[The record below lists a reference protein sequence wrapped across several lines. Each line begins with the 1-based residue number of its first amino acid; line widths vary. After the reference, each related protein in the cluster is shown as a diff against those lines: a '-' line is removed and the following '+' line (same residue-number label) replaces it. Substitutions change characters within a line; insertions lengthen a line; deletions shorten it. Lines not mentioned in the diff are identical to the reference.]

1 MPLFAATIFLSA
13 ALLFL
18 VQPMAGKM
26 LLPLAG
32 GSSAVWNTCMVSFQ
46 AALLAGYLYSHLVTT
61 RLKLAHQV
69 ILHALLSVCTLG
81 ALFTEAPTAPPAEET
96 TLGLTVW
103 LIRTLAVT
111 VGLPFFVVST
121 TGPLLQRWFSRTND
135 PRAKDPYFLYAASNI
150 GSSLGLLGYPLFLE
164 PTFNIAGQRMAW
176 AAGFLVLAVLL
187 VLCGRSA
194 VRQQAE
200 EADAAPEAPAEPVA
214 WGRRLMW
221 VMLAAAPSSLMIG
234 VTQHISTDLAAVPLL
249 WVIPLFLYLMTFTVA
264 FSPRVPLSASLL
276 GWVLLP
282 LVLLE
287 GFVVMT
293 GRTKPFLPILV
304 LNLTAF
310 TTAAL
315 MCHRRLADDRPSA
328 ARLTEFYFFIAV
340 GGVVG
345 GIFNALVAP
354 MVFTLVF
361 EYPAALAAC
370 ILLRPWAKTPP
381 TYGMWSVGLARLR
394 DRLSLASEGAM
405 GVGAAGA
412 LAVVMTAAVL
422 LAVPALRGSRLS
434 IPTIEATAAAV
445 AMAVCAA
452 TALAVRRP
460 LVSALPFVAA
470 ACVGQY
476 QAKKSYADEHLA
488 FRRSFFGV
496 HHVYTV
502 KARREDMEID
512 PDKPIVHKLHHGT
525 TLHGAQLFGK
535 MERRRPDGST
545 FFLDASKFSTTYYH
559 PKGPVG
565 DMMRHMGNTPERA
578 GRINLATLGLADL
591 SRAGLLADLGAPAFP
606 GSSLAV
612 LAATPAVV
620 QAAGDSARP
629 GSPLTSV
636 AVIGLG
642 SGGLAAWARAGDR
655 YTFYEIDPTVREIA
669 TTPEYF
675 TFVSDARARGA
686 RVDIRIGDGR
696 IEIAKAPDKSFGLIV
711 LDAFSS
717 DSIPVHLLT
726 REALGLYLSKL
737 RDDGVIA
744 FHISNRYFD
753 LRPVLL
759 QHQATFAQGL
769 DQELPPCP
777 GLFACISDVRSQ
789 ENDAAPR
796 GATRSRE
803 NAEFMTGAS
812 WVVFGKNRGV
822 LANFTADR
830 PWWVPLEEVL
840 TPAERRRAPD
850 WSDNF
855 SDVLSIFRGWKN

>member
-69 ILHALLSVCTLG
+69 ILHAVLSLCTLG
-81 ALFTEAPTAPPAEET
+81 ALFTEAPTSPPAEQT
-96 TLGLTVW
+96 TLGLTLW
-103 LIRTLAVT
+103 LIKTLAAT

-121 TGPLLQRWFSRTND
+121 TGPLLQRWFSRTSD

-194 VRQQAE
+194 VKQQAE
-200 EADAAPEAPAEPVA
+200 EARAEPEAPAEPVA
-214 WGRRLMW
+214 WARRLMW
-221 VMLAAAPSSLMIG
+221 VVLAAAPSSLMIG

-276 GWVLLP
+276 GWLLIP

-293 GRTKPFLPILV
+293 GRTKPFLPILA

-328 ARLTEFYFFIAV
+328 ARLTEFYFYIAV

-354 MVFTLVF
+354 LVFTLVF

-370 ILLRPWAKTPP
+370 ILLRPWSRTGPIDVLR
-381 TYGMWSVGLARLR
+381 SVGLPRTR
-394 DRLSLASEGAM
+394 DQLSRASEGA
-405 GVGAAGA
+405 GGWLAAAG
-412 LAVVMTAAVL
+412 LTAAVVG
-422 LAVPALRGSRLS
+422 AVLS
-434 IPTIEATAAAV
+434 ASSLTRSLGVPVAAAEWTMAAAV
-445 AMAVCAA
+445 MALCGAA
-452 TALAVRRP
+452 ALAVRRP
-460 LVSALPFVAA
+460 LVSALPFVVAV
-470 ACVGQY
+470 CVGQY
-476 QAKKSYADEHLA
+476 LSKKSYADEHLT

-502 KARREDMEID
+502 KARKPDLTID
-512 PDKPIVHKLHHGT
+512 PDKPVVHKLHHGT
-525 TLHGAQLFGK
+525 TLHGAQLFGL

-545 FFLDASKFSTTYYH
+545 FRLDASKFATTYYH

-565 DMMRHMGNTPERA
+565 DIMRHLGATPERA

-591 SRAGLLADLGAPAFP
+591 SRAGLVSDLQAPAFP
-606 GSSLAV
+606 GSSLAA
-612 LAATPAVV
+612 LAAAPAVV
-620 QAAGDSARP
+620 QAADDAARP
-629 GSPLTSV
+629 GSALSSV

-642 SGGLAAWARAGDR
+642 SGGMAAYARAGDR
-655 YTFYEIDPTVREIA
+655 YTFYEIDPTVRDLA
-669 TTPEYF
+669 TNPEYF
-675 TFVSDARARGA
+675 TFIADARARGA

-696 IEIAKAPDKSFGLIV
+696 IEIAKAPDKSYGLIV

-726 REALGLYLSKL
+726 REALGLYLTKL

-753 LRPVLL
+753 LRPVLA
-759 QHQATFAQGL
+759 QHQRAFAQGL
-769 DQELPPCP
+769 DPDLPGCP
-777 GLFACISDVRSQ
+777 GLSACISDVPDQ
-789 ENDAAPR
+789 GDDAAPR
-796 GATRSRE
+796 GVTKTRE
-803 NAEFMTGAS
+803 NAEFMTGAN
-812 WVVFGKNRGV
+812 WVVFGKTRAV
-822 LANFTADR
+822 LANFTADQ
-830 PWWVPLEEVL
+830 PWWRPLEQAL
-840 TPAERRRAPD
+840 TPAALRRAPD

-855 SDVLSIFRGWKN
+855 SDVLSVFQGWKN